1 MGKLFWSIASSVH
14 KIIIMIIFSGKD
26 KHSNEDALNANFV
39 EPYINKA
46 RKSKKPD
53 NSQNLTIGCFV
64 SMIASVK
71 DKNFSWRIY
80 SEYEEICKILNIW
93 KIANMVFLV
102 DITCTKLTFLP
113 LRATLFRPKSIIT
126 AQIHVKLI
134 ITHIIIAKV
143 LEQPIL
149 RSNGLWIVK
158 IELLKN
164 QK

>member
-1 MGKLFWSIASSVH
+1 MWKLAWTKPGIVRNQIIPKISLLVVLFLKMAS
-14 KIIIMIIFSGKD
+14 
-26 KHSNEDALNANFV
+26 A
-39 EPYINKA
+39 
-46 RKSKKPD
+46 
-53 NSQNLTIGCFV
+53 
-64 SMIASVK
+64 K
-71 DKNFSWRIY
+71 DKNFSIRAY

>member
-1 MGKLFWSIASSVH
+1 
-14 KIIIMIIFSGKD
+14 
-26 KHSNEDALNANFV
+26 
-39 EPYINKA
+39 
-46 RKSKKPD
+46 
-53 NSQNLTIGCFV
+53 
-64 SMIASVK
+64 
-71 DKNFSWRIY
+71 
-80 SEYEEICKILNIW
+80 
-93 KIANMVFLV
+93 MVFLV